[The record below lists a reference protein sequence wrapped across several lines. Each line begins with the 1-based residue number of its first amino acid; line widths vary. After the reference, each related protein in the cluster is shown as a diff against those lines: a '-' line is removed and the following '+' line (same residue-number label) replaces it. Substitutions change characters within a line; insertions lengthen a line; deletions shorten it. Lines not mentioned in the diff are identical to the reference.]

1 MFLKSNLEKL
11 TSDEKLALQYI
22 VSKSPCGGILQEH
35 LTWINPK
42 YLNSA
47 LKEARSIFKPQY
59 HFLLENIE
67 IKLNVNK

>member
-1 MFLKSNLEKL
+1 MLAKSNLDKL

-42 YLNSA
+42 YLKIA
-47 LKEARSIFKPQY
+47 LRESKNIFKPEY
-59 HFLLENIE
+59 HFLIENIE
-67 IKLNVNK
+67 IKLNAV

>member
-1 MFLKSNLEKL
+1 MLVKSNLEKL

-35 LTWINPK
+35 LSWMNPK
-42 YLNSA
+42 YINIA
-47 LKEARSIFKPQY
+47 LKEARTFFKPQY

-67 IKLNVNK
+67 IKLNVS